1 MGEMIRLDVLDSC
14 DMTPLDANQCGGK
27 GVSEEGR
34 EKLRDATDG
43 FVVGASGVVE
53 P

>member
-1 MGEMIRLDVLDSC
+1 MICLNVLDSR
-14 DMTPLDANQCGGK
+14 DVLSLDANLCGGK
-27 GVSEEGR
+27 GVGEEGR

-43 FVVGASGVVE
+43 FVAGASGIVQ

>member
-1 MGEMIRLDVLDSC
+1 MIRLYVLDSC
-14 DMTPLDANQCGGK
+14 DVTPLDANLCGGK
-27 GVSEEGR
+27 GVGEESR

-43 FVVGASGVVE
+43 FVAGASGIVQ